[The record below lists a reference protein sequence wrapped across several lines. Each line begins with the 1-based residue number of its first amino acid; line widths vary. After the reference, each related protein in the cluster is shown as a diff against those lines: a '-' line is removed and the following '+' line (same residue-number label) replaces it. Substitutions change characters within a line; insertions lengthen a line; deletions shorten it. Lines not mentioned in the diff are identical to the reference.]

1 MRTIF
6 LIAMIMNAIFFS
18 CNFVS
23 AEKIS
28 LTYSDHEPF
37 GNMRTKFLNDVF
49 FKEIE
54 KISSGNIT
62 VIPHWNGE
70 LGISYDALKNL
81 QDGTQVQISTIVP
94 EYFSKELPL
103 HQIFKSFPAGPTGNE
118 QVKFFSQIYNE
129 IPELLNEIE
138 NQNLKVIFVATGY
151 PVAFFNTEKIS
162 SLNQLRRK
170 KIRSASFWHRYF
182 LKNFGSIPVNIR
194 WGQEVFD
201 ALKNK
206 TLDGLMVNIDSGYDI
221 NAHKVAPNIL
231 TSQKFWLG
239 HEYIIA
245 MNKNAYDK
253 LSEDDKRIIE
263 LAAENSYKKLGKIMD
278 ESFFKQ
284 IELLKSEG
292 VDLKILS
299 DYEVQS
305 FVKSVDYEKIQDKWA
320 YENSAENVLN
330 SVRKYMKKFVN

>member
-1 MRTIF
+1 M
-6 LIAMIMNAIFFS
+6 
-18 CNFVS
+18 
-23 AEKIS
+23 
-28 LTYSDHEPF
+28 
-37 GNMRTKFLNDVF
+37 
-49 FKEIE
+49 
-54 KISSGNIT
+54 
-62 VIPHWNGE
+62 
-70 LGISYDALKNL
+70 
-81 QDGTQVQISTIVP
+81 
-94 EYFSKELPL
+94 
-103 HQIFKSFPAGPTGNE
+103 
-118 QVKFFSQIYNE
+118 
-129 IPELLNEIE
+129 
-138 NQNLKVIFVATGY
+138 
-151 PVAFFNTEKIS
+151 
-162 SLNQLRRK
+162 
-170 KIRSASFWHRYF
+170 
-182 LKNFGSIPVNIR
+182 NIR

-239 HEYIIA
+239 HEYIVA

-330 SVRKYMKKFVN
+330 SIRKYMKKFVN